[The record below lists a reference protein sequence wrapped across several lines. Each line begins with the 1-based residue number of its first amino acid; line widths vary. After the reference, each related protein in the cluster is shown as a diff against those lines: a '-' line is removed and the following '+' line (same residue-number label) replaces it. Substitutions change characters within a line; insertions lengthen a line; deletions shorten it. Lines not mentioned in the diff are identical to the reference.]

1 MKKDIGATAPAAFSK
16 VAGGAASSVAGG
28 ARRKVLE
35 VDLDQFQHALDSVD
49 MTDDEKAEYL
59 QLVWSIVLQ
68 FVDLGYLLH
77 PVQQSC
83 GQLCQTDADGVPA
96 VPDAVECAEPS
107 NRRPT
112 PSAAPKR
119 VAERETS

>member
-1 MKKDIGATAPAAFSK
+1 MKDRISASPSAVFAKA
-16 VAGGAASSVAGG
+16 AGGAAGG

-35 VDLDQFQHALDSVD
+35 VDVARFQHALDSAD
-49 MTDDEKAEYL
+49 MTDDEKAKYL

-68 FVDLGYLLH
+68 FVDLGYGIH
-77 PVQQSC
+77 PVQQNC
-83 GQLCQTDADGVPA
+83 GQFGQTDADDVPA

-107 NRRPT
+107 NKRPT